1 MAGLN
6 TKTISELSELLE
18 QGECTSVEIVNDVL
32 AAIDAHDGKIGA
44 YLTID
49 RAAALAQAAA
59 ADQAR
64 VAGKKGALLGIPLA
78 IKDLLNVKDQPCTCS
93 SKIIEGYIA
102 PYDATAI
109 AKLREAGAVFL
120 GRVNMDEFAMGSST
134 ESSAFKKTRNPWNT
148 DHVPGG
154 SSGGSAA
161 SVAADEA
168 VAALGSDTGGSIRQP
183 AAFCGCVG
191 LKPTYGMI
199 SRYGLTAFAS
209 SLDQI
214 GPITKTVKD
223 SAILL
228 TAMAGKDEMD
238 STSIDLPVPDFAK
251 ALTDDHSLKG
261 MKLGLPEEYFVD
273 GMDAELAMSVYEAV
287 EHCRRLGA
295 EIVKVSLPHSK
306 YAIAVYY
313 IIATAEASAN
323 LARFDG
329 IRYGLRKDGADPIEL
344 YGKTRAAGFGPEVK
358 RRIILGT
365 YVLSS
370 GYYDAYYLRAQKVRT
385 LIRNDFT
392 EAFKQCDAILA
403 PVTPTPA
410 YRIGEKTADPLKMY
424 LDDILT
430 TPVNLAGICG
440 LSVPCGFSSS
450 GLPIG
455 LQILG
460 DSFKEANILKV
471 GHAYEQTTD
480 WHQRKPQ
487 PLLAPH

>member
-1 MAGLN
+1 MLN
-6 TKTISELSELLE
+6 TKTISELSDMLAA
-18 QGECTSVEIVNDVL
+18 GECTSVDIVNDVL
-32 AAIDAHDGKIGA
+32 AAIDARDGRVGA
-44 YLTID
+44 YLTLD
-49 RAAALAQAAA
+49 RESALKQAEE
-59 ADQAR
+59 ADAKR
-64 VAGKKGALLGIPLA
+64 ASGEGGPLLGVPLA
-78 IKDLLNVKDQPCTCS
+78 IKDLLNVEGQPCTCA
-93 SKIIEGYIA
+93 SKILEGYTA
-102 PYDATAI
+102 PYDATVI
-109 AKLREAGAVFL
+109 AKLRDAGAVLL

-134 ESSAFKKTRNPWNT
+134 ESSALGKTTNPWNA
-148 DHVPGG
+148 DYVPGG

-161 SVAADEA
+161 CVAADEA
-168 VAALGSDTGGSIRQP
+168 IASLGSDTGGSIRQP

-191 LKPTYGMI
+191 LKPTYGMV

-228 TAMAGKDEMD
+228 EAIAGHDKKD
-238 STSIDLPVPDFAK
+238 STSIDRQVPDFSRQ
-251 ALTDDHSLKG
+251 LDGTNRLDG
-261 MKLGLPEEYFVD
+261 MTLGLPKEYFVD
-273 GMDAELAMSVYEAV
+273 GMDPEVEKAVRDAV
-287 EHCRRLGA
+287 EHCKSLGA
-295 EIVKVSLPHSK
+295 KIVDVSLPNAK

-329 IRYGLRKDGADPIEL
+329 IRYGMRLDGKDPVEL
-344 YGKTRAAGFGPEVK
+344 YEKTRAAGFGSEVK

-385 LIRNDFT
+385 LIRNDFID
-392 EAFKQCDAILA
+392 AFKECDAILA

-410 YRIGEKTADPLKMY
+410 YKIGEKSNDPLKMY

-440 LSVPCGFSSS
+440 LSVPCGFSSV
-450 GLPIG
+450 GMPIG

-460 DSFKEANILKV
+460 DSFKEENILKV
-471 GHAYEQTTD
+471 GHAYEQTTE
-480 WHQRKPQ
+480 WHKQKPV
-487 PLLAPH
+487 L

>member
-1 MAGLN
+1 MANLN
-6 TKTISELSELLE
+6 TKTISELSDLLE
-18 QGECTSVEIVNDVL
+18 QGKCTSVEIVNDVL
-32 AAIDAHDGKIGA
+32 AAIDARDGKINA
-44 YLTID
+44 YLTLD
-49 RAAALAQAAA
+49 RASALKQAEA
-59 ADQAR
+59 ADKAR
-64 VAGKKGALLGIPLA
+64 AAGKKGALLGIPLA
-78 IKDLLNVKDQPCTCS
+78 IKDLLNVKGQPCTCS
-93 SKIIEGYIA
+93 SKILEGYIA

-228 TAMAGKDEMD
+228 EAMAGKDEMD
-238 STSIDLPVPDFAK
+238 STSIDLPVPNFAK
-251 ALTDDHSLKG
+251 ELTDDHSLKG
-261 MKLGLPEEYFVD
+261 MKLGLPNEYFVD
-273 GMDAELAMSVYEAV
+273 GMDTEVATAV
-287 EHCRRLGA
+287 WNAKKHCQELGA
-295 EIVKVSLPHSK
+295 EIVNISLPHSK

-392 EAFKQCDAILA
+392 AAFKQCDAILA

-410 YRIGEKTADPLKMY
+410 YKIGEKTNDPLKMY

-440 LSVPCGFSSS
+440 LSVPCGFSKA

-460 DSFKEANILKV
+460 DSFKEANILKI

-480 WHQRKPQ
+480 WHRQKPRI
-487 PLLAPH
+487 

>member
-1 MAGLN
+1 MMTDLH
-6 TKTISELSELLE
+6 TLTIAELSEKLAA
-18 QGECTSVEIVNDVL
+18 GECTSVDIVNDVL
-32 AAIDAHDGKIGA
+32 AAIDSSDGKVGA
-44 YLTID
+44 YVTID
-49 RAAALAQAAA
+49 RQSALEQARA
-59 ADQAR
+59 ADDAR
-64 VAGKKGALLGIPLA
+64 AAGRNTPMLGIPVA
-78 IKDLLNVKDQPCTCS
+78 IKDLLNVEGQPCTCS
-93 SKIIEGYIA
+93 SKILEGYTA
-102 PYDATAI
+102 PYDATVI
-109 AKLREAGAVFL
+109 TKLREAGAVLL

-134 ESSAFKKTRNPWNT
+134 ENAALGKTSNPWNP

-161 SVAADEA
+161 CVAADEA
-168 VAALGSDTGGSIRQP
+168 IASLGSDTGGSIRQP

-191 LKPTYGMI
+191 VKPTYGRV

-214 GPITKTVKD
+214 GPLTKTVKD
-223 SAILL
+223 SAVLL
-228 TAMAGKDEMD
+228 EAICGHDRMD
-238 STSIDLPVPDFAK
+238 SSSIDMEVPAFSANLSSD
-251 ALTDDHSLKG
+251 TSLSG
-261 MKLGLPEEYFVD
+261 MKLGLPKEYFVE
-273 GMDAELAMSVYEAV
+273 GMDPEVEKAV
-287 EHCRRLGA
+287 RDAVDHCKSLGA
-295 EIVKVSLPHSK
+295 EIIDVSLPHSK

-329 IRYGLRKDGADPIEL
+329 IRYGLRLDGKDPVEL
-344 YGKTRAAGFGPEVK
+344 YGKTRAAGFGAEVK

-410 YRIGEKTADPLKMY
+410 YRLGEKTDDPLKMY

-430 TPVNLAGICG
+430 TPVNLAGNCA
-440 LSVPCGFSSS
+440 LALPCGISSS
-450 GLPIG
+450 GLPVG
-455 LQILG
+455 LQVIG
-460 DSFKEANILKV
+460 DSFAEETILKV
-471 GHAYEQTTD
+471 GHAFEQTTEC
-480 WHQRKPQ
+480 HKLKPEI
-487 PLLAPH
+487 